1 MNTYVIGS
9 MPRLSVTFAV
19 GGVAT
24 DPTTVTFKIKIPA
37 GTITTYVYGVDS
49 QLAKDST
56 GVYHVDWT
64 TAAEGIH
71 AWRMAGTGA
80 CVAADE
86 QLFAVRDSRFT
97 P

>member
-1 MNTYVIGS
+1 MQTYVIGS
-9 MPRLSVTFAV
+9 MPRLSVSFAV

-24 DPTTVTFKIKIPA
+24 DPTTVTFKIQVPA
-37 GTITTYVYGVDS
+37 GTVTTYLYGTDA
-49 QLAKDST
+49 QLVKSGT
-56 GVYHVDWT
+56 GAYYVDWT

-71 AWRMAGTGA
+71 VWRMAGTGA